1 MELKN
6 FLTRKAP
13 TSHDLVLIGGGHS
26 QITVLKKFGMKP
38 IPGLRITLI
47 NKDFISSYSGM
58 LPGYIA
64 ETYDRSQTEIDL
76 LNLCKF
82 SNSRL
87 VIDKVIGLDLDE
99 KLVILEN
106 RAPIIF
112 DTLSINS
119 GGEPNLGYIKGA
131 NEFSIPIKP
140 ISKLVKIIDGI
151 KEKIKKLNG
160 ISISVVGGGAGG
172 IELAL
177 ALTQY
182 LKTKQN
188 IKEIEVNLISKGQYL
203 AKAKNK
209 ISQNTILSFLKNNNI
224 NVILNEEVIEFGQN
238 FIKTS
243 KGTIINSKFNF
254 LVTPISA
261 PKWIS
266 ETGLRLDN
274 LGFVK
279 VN

>member
-13 TSHDLVLIGGGHS
+13 KSHDLVLIGGGHS

-47 NKDFISSYSGM
+47 NKDFVSPYSGM

-119 GGEPNLGYIKGA
+119 GGEPNLSFIKGA

-140 ISKLVKIIDGI
+140 ISKLVKVIDGI
-151 KEKIKKLNG
+151 KEKIKKLN
-160 ISISVVGGGAGG
+160 
-172 IELAL
+172 
-177 ALTQY
+177 
-182 LKTKQN
+182 
-188 IKEIEVNLISKGQYL
+188 EI
-203 AKAKNK
+203 
-209 ISQNTILSFLKNNNI
+209 
-224 NVILNEEVIEFGQN
+224 
-238 FIKTS
+238 
-243 KGTIINSKFNF
+243 
-254 LVTPISA
+254 
-261 PKWIS
+261 
-266 ETGLRLDN
+266 
-274 LGFVK
+274 
-279 VN
+279 